1 VRGGACR
8 AKYAGAPTTTTLE
21 DQGIIFTQVTLPP
34 GATREETARTMDRVR
49 DHYLKD
55 EKNNVAAVFDNSGY
69 GFVGQGQNV
78 GIAFIRMNDWS
89 ERKGAENSVPAIVAR
104 ANAAFKKIRVGQ
116 AFAFSPPAALE
127 LGNACRRFP

>member
-49 DHYLKD
+49 DH
-55 EKNNVAAVFDNSGY
+55 VAAVFDNSGY

-78 GIAFIRMNDWS
+78 GIAFIRMKDWS